1 MEYSEV
7 RFGDAELPKY
17 EPTTYVIIRRFLIAG
32 VESKFYDVRCEE
44 EMAGCDDLAGAFDLR
59 DWYQKHQ
66 SQDKGGASYKYEVMM
81 R

>member
-7 RFGDAELPKY
+7 RYGAELPKY
-17 EPTTYVIIRRFLIAG
+17 DPTTYVVVRRFTLPG
-32 VESKFYDVRCEE
+32 VESKYYDVRCEE

-59 DWYQKHQ
+59 NWYQKHQ
-66 SQDKGGASYKYEVMM
+66 SQGKGGVSYEYEVME

>member
-7 RFGDAELPKY
+7 RYGAELPKY
-17 EPTTYVIIRRFLIAG
+17 DPTTYVVVRRFTLPG
-32 VESKFYDVRCEE
+32 VESKYYDVRCGE

-59 DWYQKHQ
+59 NWYQKYQ
-66 SQDKGGASYKYEVMM
+66 SQGKGGVSYEYEVME